1 MHAGKLA
8 ILLCSMVFSVAFGA
22 EPAPPDAFPLK
33 PNDVVLLN
41 GSSSTSI
48 GIWCR
53 TFEFLMRTR
62 HPDLKLAFKRAGF
75 GGSTFAKNLPG
86 LPALLEKHKP
96 TVVILNFGGN
106 DANSGEAG
114 LAAFKDNIGKTVA
127 AIQAAGARAIV
138 MSHQPGDKR
147 KAGEKAAANR
157 TLYARTLLEH
167 CREKNWLAVDTHT
180 RLLNL
185 QATAE
190 KENPAF
196 TINKDNIH
204 LTTPAYVAWGLFLY
218 AELKPPAAENS
229 AELDATGKITAAQG
243 CAIED
248 LKAADGG
255 LKFTRK
261 DAILPLLP
269 PVELP
274 PAASVPFEA
283 HARYLL
289 KVTRLAEGA
298 YEILVEGQPLGEA
311 SAQELAAGINLNAVL
326 LKSGKP
332 APWKTLADELWS
344 GKGLEKIGQTAWV
357 FELKK
362 K

>member
-1 MHAGKLA
+1 MHVCKPALLLTCLA
-8 ILLCSMVFSVAFGA
+8 FGAALGA
-22 EPAPPDAFPLK
+22 EPAPRDAFPLK

-62 HPDLKLAFKRAGF
+62 HPELKLTFKRAGF
-75 GGSTFAKNLPG
+75 GGSTFVKNLPG

-114 LAAFKDNIGKTVA
+114 LPAFKENIGKTVA
-127 AIQAAGARAIV
+127 AIEAAGARAIV

-147 KAGEKAAANR
+147 KAGEKAAACR
-157 TLYARTLLEH
+157 TLYARAMLDH
-167 CREKNWLAVDTHT
+167 CRENNWLAVDTHT
-180 RLLNL
+180 GLLNL
-185 QATAE
+185 QASAE

-204 LTTPAYVAWGLFLY
+204 LTTAAYVAWGLFLY
-218 AELKPPAAENS
+218 AELKPPAAES
-229 AELDATGKITAAQG
+229 FAELDATGKITAAKG

-248 LKAADGG
+248 LKAAGGG

-269 PVELP
+269 PAELP

-289 KVTRLAEGA
+289 KVTGLAEGA
-298 YEILVEGQPLGEA
+298 YELLVEGRPLGAA
-311 SAQELAAGINLNAVL
+311 SAQELAAGINLNAML
-326 LKSGKP
+326 LKSGNP
-332 APWKTLADELWS
+332 APWKTLADELWT